1 MIVMGGGEASCA
13 AVSEIDTVITENEKS
28 MLVIR
33 DFIRL
38 EVSCYGNAM
47 PSGCVGDM
55 CGFVR
60 G

>member
-1 MIVMGGGEASCA
+1 MIMMGEGEASCA
-13 AVSEIDTVITENEKS
+13 AVSDVDTVITEKETS
-28 MLVIR
+28 MVVIR

-38 EVSCYGNAM
+38 HVSCDANAM

-60 G
+60 R